1 MITSVDT
8 NILLDILIPKTKFCL
23 KSKQLLDE
31 AIQKGSIIIN
41 EVVYAELSS
50 QFKKYEDL
58 EFFLEDTGVK
68 LIPTNKKALYLA
80 GEMWKLYFRRKK
92 KGLQCS
98 NCGKIQEVFCERCG
112 TKISNRQ
119 HIITDFIIGA
129 FALLQSNIFL
139 TRDRGFYKD
148 YFKNLIIKT
157 PSQ

>member
-8 NILLDILIPKTKFCL
+8 NILLDILIPETEFCL

-41 EVVYAELSS
+41 EVIYAELSS
-50 QFKKYEDL
+50 QFKKHEDL
-58 EFFLEDTGVK
+58 EFFLKDTGIRLV
-68 LIPTNKKALYLA
+68 PTNKKALYLA
-80 GEMWKLYFRRKK
+80 GKMWRLYSARKK

-98 NCGKIQEVFCERCG
+98 KCGKIQEIFCKKCG
-112 TKISNRQ
+112 AGIFTRQ
-119 HIITDFIIGA
+119 HIISDFIIGA
-129 FALLQSNIFL
+129 FALLQSNVFL

-157 PSQ
+157 L